1 MSDTFFAS
9 WSYIM
14 LSEPQMPTIHPA
26 VQAAENWLPPSV
38 GGFKVEKK

>member
-1 MSDTFFAS
+1 
-9 WSYIM
+9 M

-38 GGFKVEKK
+38 GPSKVEKNIAIDQMAIP